1 MKIKGT
7 MQNKSCKK
15 FFFTNIILFCLH
27 ILFCFPSYADWWHNN
42 SFIMGGRPAGM
53 GGAYTGIATGAAGI
67 YYNPGGMGFSP
78 DLQLSVST
86 TNYYTSTI
94 KQQGYLSDSSTG
106 FELGDADLLN
116 GYFGGI
122 FRLDTETPIFLAFAI
137 YNKDYVN
144 IDNVVASYSSDGKNK
159 TRYVQKTSST
169 ENEYAFGGAV
179 RINPQWSIGASIAF
193 FDIKY
198 SEVQNANIVGGPF
211 DDPDNPG
218 NQLYTYEMWNYT
230 SSFFVRGIEGGL
242 GVAYK
247 PNDYISFGL
256 SGKYKF
262 IMAQGADS
270 TYVDNQVI
278 TNSNFVPLGSS
289 STYPFNQYLNKSTI
303 KEDDRPFGK
312 LPSMLRF
319 GIGLYPLEFQT
330 ITADIA
336 YYSANQANNP
346 FYQTKEV
353 FDYFLGSETII
364 YEKVALRLGYFTN
377 NWSGDPSVKDQII
390 NVNFIGYTVGI
401 SYLNKN
407 SSYGFIWMHQQSK
420 PGAQYQLEES
430 LASSSNN
437 PSVTWTTNQFAII
450 ITGEM

>member
-1 MKIKGT
+1 
-7 MQNKSCKK
+7 
-15 FFFTNIILFCLH
+15 
-27 ILFCFPSYADWWHNN
+27 
-42 SFIMGGRPAGM
+42 MGGRPAGM

-198 SEVQNANIVGGPF
+198 SEVQNANIVEGPF

-218 NQLYTYEMWNYT
+218 NQLYTYEIWNYT

-278 TNSNFVPLGSS
+278 TNSNFVPLGPS

-319 GIGLYPLEFQT
+319 GIALYPLEFQT

-336 YYSANQANNP
+336 YYSANQ
-346 FYQTKEV
+346 E
-353 FDYFLGSETII
+353 
-364 YEKVALRLGYFTN
+364 
-377 NWSGDPSVKDQII
+377 
-390 NVNFIGYTVGI
+390 
-401 SYLNKN
+401 
-407 SSYGFIWMHQQSK
+407 
-420 PGAQYQLEES
+420 
-430 LASSSNN
+430 
-437 PSVTWTTNQFAII
+437 
-450 ITGEM
+450 